1 MNNNDNKTKKKQPNE
16 LLLRRN
22 ERARSRT
29 PITCAWNLIRI
40 WIENGVCSIWS
51 ANAVVVDD
59 LLQHLCGSDK
69 IFSSFILHKCVCE
82 CVCECIQL
90 PASIFITV

>member
-40 WIENGVCSIWS
+40 
-51 ANAVVVDD
+51 
-59 LLQHLCGSDK
+59 
-69 IFSSFILHKCVCE
+69 
-82 CVCECIQL
+82 
-90 PASIFITV
+90 